1 MASLKDPKFAAYS
14 EKPRRVDRDSSQ
26 YRRKFLGVTILLGL
40 IIPFVIAIES
50 LIQGEYWN
58 LFPLLVVE
66 IIILICL
73 VISRSMSDR
82 AMELLIIFLLT
93 AYPIAYIWGIL
104 SPGNHQMYVVVLLC
118 MPPVFDTLSPKKW
131 YWFWL
136 SYALTFVLTPGIAY
150 MLDIPTAWS
159 LDFSPRMAVVV
170 HVAFLALWVL
180 RFVTRSQLL
189 SYANELAENV
199 VKDSATGL
207 PTLAVLGESIVP
219 GRKTCVA
226 IVTVG
231 NFRQL
236 STLFGYSI
244 ASELLHSAAE
254 RLVKATGNL
263 GGSVFR
269 LRGHDFGYVL
279 QVSPGEVAGETLS
292 SLSRKLSGSTVLREK
307 EIELNFRI
315 GYVITTDGNAEKAL
329 DSAYEALGV
338 AEREGL
344 EIVEFEDSW
353 GKATEAE
360 KAIADLMTLSR
371 SISEKS
377 IAVFYQPVV
386 ALVSGR
392 TAWNEALVR
401 FKVGENK
408 FEEPSRL
415 MDLASTTGHWAAIED
430 FVFEKASRRVLAEK
444 GPVSI
449 NIALRDLDRAYFRE
463 SLESATRE
471 AIAKNSAIIIEI
483 LEGDFGFTNPARLE
497 VLRELRKIGCL
508 IAIDDFGTGYSNYS
522 RLLSMP
528 VDIVKF
534 DSSLVLG
541 ASRGKAEAS
550 LLRGMLR
557 FCYDIG
563 ALTVAEG
570 VENAGMADF
579 VSSLGFDF
587 GQGYYWSKPLPEEMA
602 VLAERTPL
610 LAGKMVRFD

>member
-1 MASLKDPKFAAYS
+1 
-14 EKPRRVDRDSSQ
+14 
-26 YRRKFLGVTILLGL
+26 
-40 IIPFVIAIES
+40 
-50 LIQGEYWN
+50 
-58 LFPLLVVE
+58 
-66 IIILICL
+66 
-73 VISRSMSDR
+73 MSDR
-82 AMELLIIFLLT
+82 AMEGLIVFLL
-93 AYPIAYIWGIL
+93 ASYPIAYVWGIL
-104 SPGNHQMYVVVLLC
+104 APGNHQMYIVVLLC

-136 SYALTFVLTPGIAY
+136 SYALTFVAVPGIAY
-150 MLDIPTAWS
+150 FLDIPTAWS
-159 LDFSPRMAVVV
+159 LDFSPRIAIVL

-180 RFVTRSQLL
+180 RFVTRNQLL
-189 SYANELAENV
+189 RYANELAENV

-207 PTLAVLGESIVP
+207 PTLAVLGESIIP

-226 IVTVG
+226 IVSIG
-231 NFRQL
+231 NFREL

-244 ASELLHSAAE
+244 ASELLCSAAE
-254 RLVKATGNL
+254 RLVQATGSL
-263 GGSVFR
+263 GGKVFR

-279 QVSPGEVAGETLS
+279 QVSPGETVGETL
-292 SLSRKLSGSTVLREK
+292 LRLLRRLSGPTVLREK
-307 EIELNFRI
+307 EIELNFRV
-315 GYVITTDGNAEKAL
+315 GYVITMDGRSEKAL
-329 DSAYEALGV
+329 DGAYEALGV

-360 KAIADLMTLSR
+360 KGIADLMTLSR

-386 ALVSGR
+386 ALASGR

-401 FKVGENK
+401 FKVGENR

-415 MDLASTTGHWAAIED
+415 MELASTTGHWAAIED
-430 FVFEKASRRVLAEK
+430 FVFEKASHRALAGK
-444 GPVSI
+444 GPVSV
-449 NIALRDLDRAYFRE
+449 NIALKDLDRGYFRE
-463 SLESATRE
+463 SLENATRE
-471 AIAKNSAIIIEI
+471 ARAKNSAIIIEI
-483 LEGDFGFTNPARLE
+483 LEGDFGYINPARLE
-497 VLRELRKIGCL
+497 TLRELRKIGCL

-522 RLLSMP
+522 RLLTMP
-528 VDIVKF
+528 VDVIKF
-534 DSSLVLG
+534 DSSLILG
-541 ASRGKAEAS
+541 ASRSKAEAS
-550 LLRGMLR
+550 LLRGMVR

-570 VENAGMADF
+570 VENAEMADF

-587 GQGYYWSKPLPEEMA
+587 GQGYYWSKPLPEDEA